1 MTLGTAAGSS
11 WRVQPG
17 SQGRGGV
24 SAQQQR
30 QEEAFPEFP
39 SEDTDSE
46 GEFAT
51 GFESIYDLAQ
61 TLLSFFQGPSLAI
74 IILGVLWKRATG
86 TGALV
91 GLIGGVSFSALL
103 MWVHSN
109 ASIPLFQ
116 ISEPFLY
123 VALWSFILS
132 IILTVIVSIYTK
144 QEPDQK

>member
-1 MTLGTAAGSS
+1 M
-11 WRVQPG
+11 
-17 SQGRGGV
+17 
-24 SAQQQR
+24 
-30 QEEAFPEFP
+30 
-39 SEDTDSE
+39 
-46 GEFAT
+46 
-51 GFESIYDLAQ
+51 
-61 TLLSFFQGPSLAI
+61 
-74 IILGVLWKRATG
+74 
-86 TGALV
+86 

-144 QEPDQK
+144 QEPDEKLRGMVYRYD